1 MRDTQLPA
9 TVAMPPS
16 AREALKA
23 QRQEAASP
31 PPQWRLALLY
41 IAVWTTIGML
51 FVGPGMAQAL
61 ADEVPIPWLEC
72 LSGLLDWY
80 LWGALFPLIWWLSR
94 RFPLTRRKL
103 FLRLPITLA
112 GGLVI
117 TLLYLVLRSIKHQVL
132 PVPGSTP
139 MGAAPS
145 GFPGDIFSGIEY
157 FLLIYFAQVA
167 FIHALTS
174 YKQLRDR
181 EVEASRLEAQLAL
194 AHLEVLKTQLHPH
207 FLFNTLNAISALMH
221 RDVDA
226 ADRMISMLS
235 DLLRLSLDN
244 DQRHQVSLREEL
256 EFLDRYLAI
265 EKIRFRDRLDVEI
278 EVEDS
283 CWDAMLPRLI
293 LQPLVENSIRHGIAM
308 RSAAGK
314 VAIRA
319 RREDDGMRIVVWDD
333 GPGIP
338 RGPENVRFGVGLSN
352 TQARL
357 QQTYGDAQVFELR
370 NAVGGGFEVA
380 LWIPFET
387 ATERKRSET

>member
-1 MRDTQLPA
+1 MHDPNQLPA

-16 AREALKA
+16 AREALKDS
-23 QRQEAASP
+23 RST
-31 PPQWRLALLY
+31 PPQAVRWRSLGLY
-41 IAVWTTIGML
+41 AAIWTTVGLL
-51 FVGPGMAQAL
+51 FVGPDVAQAL
-61 ADEVPIPWLEC
+61 ADEGPFPWLES
-72 LSGLLDWY
+72 LSELLDWY
-80 LWGALFPLIWWLSR
+80 LWGLLFPLIWWLCR
-94 RFPLTRRKL
+94 RFPIERGKL
-103 FLRLPITLA
+103 LLRLPITLA
-112 GGLVI
+112 GGFVI
-117 TLLYLVLRSIKHQVL
+117 TLVYLVLRLFKNRVL
-132 PVPGSTP
+132 ATGD
-139 MGAAPS
+139 AAQ
-145 GFPGDIFSGIEY
+145 GFPVDMLAGIEY

-167 FIHALTS
+167 VIHALAS

-181 EVEASRLEAQLAL
+181 EVDSSRLEAQLAL

-207 FLFNTLNAISALMH
+207 FLFNTLNAISSLMH

-265 EKIRFRDRLDVEI
+265 EKIRFRDRLDVAI
-278 EVEDS
+278 EVEDG

-308 RSAAGK
+308 RSASGR

-319 RREDDGMRIVVWDD
+319 FREAGGLRVVVWDD
-333 GPGIP
+333 GPGIA
-338 RGPENVRFGVGLSN
+338 RGPDEVRFGVGLSN

-357 QQTYGDAQVFELR
+357 QQTYGDEQSFELR
-370 NAVGGGFEVA
+370 NVPGGGFEVT
-380 LWIPFET
+380 LWIPFEVPPHSVS
-387 ATERKRSET
+387 RGVSVGQ

>member
-1 MRDTQLPA
+1 MDDTQLPA

-23 QRQEAASP
+23 QRQERVAPSP
-31 PPQWRLALLY
+31 RWRLALLY
-41 IAVWTTIGML
+41 LAVWTTIGLL
-51 FVGPGMAQAL
+51 FVGPGLAQAL
-61 ADEVPIPWLEC
+61 ADEAPIPWLES

-80 LWGALFPLIWWLSR
+80 LWGALFPLIWWLCR

-117 TLLYLVLRSIKHQVL
+117 TLLYLVLRSIKHQFL
-132 PVPGSTP
+132 PIPGATP
-139 MGAAPS
+139 IGSAPT
-145 GFPGDIFSGIEY
+145 GFPGDVLSGIEY
-157 FLLIYFAQVA
+157 FLLIYFVQVA
-167 FIHALTS
+167 FIHALAS

-265 EKIRFRDRLDVEI
+265 EKIRFRDRLDVAI
-278 EVEDS
+278 EVEDG

-319 RREDDGMRIVVWDD
+319 RREENGLRVVVWDD

-338 RGPENVRFGVGLSN
+338 RDPQQIRFGVGLSN

-357 QQTYGDAQVFELR
+357 QQTYGDAQVFELH
-370 NAVGGGFEVA
+370 NAQGGGFEVT